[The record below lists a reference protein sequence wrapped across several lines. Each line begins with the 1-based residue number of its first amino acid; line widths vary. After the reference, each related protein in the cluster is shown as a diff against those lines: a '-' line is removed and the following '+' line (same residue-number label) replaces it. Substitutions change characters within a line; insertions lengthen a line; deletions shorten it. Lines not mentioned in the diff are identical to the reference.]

1 MGKVII
7 KNSCAFILIINAILL
22 YNGCNTLHSIGTT
35 MKIFRSEKDSLF
47 DEIKYLATA
56 EEEEEYDTLESE
68 DEINNFMV
76 NFWEK
81 RDPSPG
87 TKVNEIKDEYFKRK
101 EIADKRFKGFKKG
114 SMTDRGRVL
123 ILYGEPMT
131 IEYYNS
137 GNMFLGSSK
146 VYSLELWLYNKVSGS
161 HERSNYF
168 SHIYQGRMKF
178 VFADLHGYGIYD
190 QIYSSEK
197 DEFID
202 SRVYL
207 FRGN

>member
-1 MGKVII
+1 
-7 KNSCAFILIINAILL
+7 
-22 YNGCNTLHSIGTT
+22 
-35 MKIFRSEKDSLF
+35 
-47 DEIKYLATA
+47 
-56 EEEEEYDTLESE
+56 
-68 DEINNFMV
+68 
-76 NFWEK
+76 
-81 RDPSPG
+81 
-87 TKVNEIKDEYFKRK
+87 
-101 EIADKRFKGFKKG
+101 
-114 SMTDRGRVL
+114 MTDRGRVL

-207 FRGN
+207 FQGN